1 MQGVFLGSSRWTE
14 NRQLKA
20 DRDSSVREGRLLQ
33 GRILSR
39 QQELGKEWEDLDE
52 EGLRMELRQTF
63 LLRTELRRAIGA
75 LQLKDHEM
83 EEPLEKDLHRQEEL
97 DNQML
102 TPPRTMR
109 QREGSRTS
117 SLAKSKSRTPL
128 PQGAR
133 GGLQRTATAGPA
145 R

>member
-1 MQGVFLGSSRWTE
+1 MQ
-14 NRQLKA
+14 
-20 DRDSSVREGRLLQ
+20 
-33 GRILSR
+33 SR
-39 QQELGKEWEDLDE
+39 QSERCE
-52 EGLRMELRQTF
+52 EGGDLEEEDRHPDLRQAI
-63 LLRTELRRAIGA
+63 RAP
-75 LQLKDHEM
+75 QSKNPKR

-97 DNQML
+97 DKQML

-128 PQGAR
+128 PQGAG